1 VVCPDSPGRA
11 RSTNRGHTPDECR
24 PAESRS
30 LRDCREP
37 YDLLAKRRREV
48 VGTRLGSRARALD
61 DGAQMLTFATRIA
74 ARRVLGRDA
83 HRERAQLRAL
93 IHARA
98 EQVAN
103 QR

>member
-1 VVCPDSPGRA
+1 
-11 RSTNRGHTPDECR
+11 
-24 PAESRS
+24 
-30 LRDCREP
+30 
-37 YDLLAKRRREV
+37 KRRREV

-83 HRERAQLRAL
+83 HREHAQLRAL